1 MYPVCSSFVEL
12 WFLQRREMWR
22 DVILHI
28 TSGLCT
34 EHAHC
39 AGLVCPELAKMATIV
54 TLAVGFVLYHWVYT
68 GLPILNITLT
78 TVSCPV
84 SLSSLVLHITVK
96 CRHLSVTITVF
107 VLLLELLTR
116 CNVDSC
122 MCMST
127 AKLTVTMAVIML
139 FLDLSLKCNVIVAV
153 LTPLSLT
160 KATWKAFEFQNV
172 YPNS

>member
-1 MYPVCSSFVEL
+1 M
-12 WFLQRREMWR
+12 
-22 DVILHI
+22 
-28 TSGLCT
+28 
-34 EHAHC
+34 
-39 AGLVCPELAKMATIV
+39 
-54 TLAVGFVLYHWVYT
+54 
-68 GLPILNITLT
+68 
-78 TVSCPV
+78 
-84 SLSSLVLHITVK
+84 K

-160 KATWKAFEFQNV
+160 KAT
-172 YPNS
+172 